1 MTIKKPAEL
10 FDVSGK
16 TALVTGASSGLGRR
30 FAEVL
35 AAHGA
40 NVVLAARR
48 VDRLAELEAEIAAA
62 GGRAAT
68 VGLDVTDR
76 AAIPAAFD
84 AAEQAFGPVD
94 ILVNNAGVAVEAML
108 VDISPEDWRKVLDTD
123 LDGVFFVGQEAAR
136 RMTASGRGGSIV
148 NIASAIAFHV
158 SKTLGAYAVAK
169 AGVVQLTK
177 AMALELASANIRV
190 NAICPGYIE
199 TEINRD
205 FFATERGQQMIQRM
219 VPMKRLGDT
228 GDLDGTLLLFASG
241 AGAFITGA
249 SLVVDGGLIL

>member
-1 MTIKKPAEL
+1 MTDAVKVGGP
-10 FDVSGK
+10 FDLTGR
-16 TALVTGASSGLGRR
+16 TALVTGASSGLGWR

-35 AAHGA
+35 AANGA

-48 VDRLAELEAEIAAA
+48 VERLEDLKNKIESA
-62 GGRAAT
+62 GGKAAT
-68 VGLDVTDR
+68 VALDVTDK

-84 AAEQAFGPVD
+84 AAEAAFGPVD

-108 VDISPEDWRKVLDTD
+108 VDMTAEEWRKVLDTD

-136 RMTASGRGGSIV
+136 RMGAAGGGAIV

-177 AMALELASANIRV
+177 AMALELAGSNVRV

-199 TEINRD
+199 TEINSA
-205 FFATERGQQMIQRM
+205 FFATDRGQQMIQRH
-219 VPMKRLGDT
+219 VPMKRLGNT
-228 GDLDGTLLLFASG
+228 GDLDGALLLLSSD
-241 AGAFITGA
+241 AGAFITGE
-249 SLVVDGGLIL
+249 SIIVDGGLVL